1 VGVGRRGGTP
11 WTTVGLIVG
20 VALLMVSVGT
30 IGAAWAISARYEKN
44 IKRADLLGDVP
55 TTTRTDDTGSTY
67 ASDDDSGIVGPLNF
81 LVLGSDSRLADP
93 TVRANTVGERSDT
106 MMLVH
111 VTANLDG
118 AYVIS
123 IPRDSYVDIPAGGVW
138 QGGKNK
144 INAAFSY
151 GGAPLAAK
159 TVYGLTGLPLD
170 GAVVVDFNSVR
181 TMVNAVDGVRVCTTY
196 TVRSIHTERV
206 WKAGCNHMGGD
217 SALDFM
223 RQRYNVPGSDFG
235 RIHNQQ
241 LVLNALL
248 ARVVSRGTLTNPLRF
263 DAFLRAATG
272 AITID
277 DDMDVQS
284 LALALRHLRPENLTF
299 ETLPYTSESFWTPYG
314 TAVKVDEKATKD
326 LFLAVN
332 EDRLPEWQAARK
344 AAAPTSLVEG
354 DSAMVPSPSFAD

>member
-1 VGVGRRGGTP
+1 MA
-11 WTTVGLIVG
+11 LIVG
-20 VALLMVSVGT
+20 VSLLLVSVGT

-67 ASDDDSGIVGPLNF
+67 DRGDDVVGPLNF

-93 TVRANTVGERSDT
+93 SVQANTVGERSDT

-111 VTANLDG
+111 ITADLQS
-118 AYVIS
+118 AYVVS
-123 IPRDSYVDIPAGGVW
+123 IPRDSYVEIPEGGTW

-159 TVYGLTGLPLD
+159 TVYNLTGLPLD
-170 GAVVVDFNSVR
+170 GAVVVDFNGVR
-181 TMVNAVDGVRVCTTY
+181 TMVNAVGGVRVCTSY
-196 TVRSIHTERV
+196 TVRSIHTDRV
-206 WKAGCNHMGGD
+206 WAAGCHHMGGD

-223 RQRYNVPGSDFG
+223 RQRYSVPGSDFG

-241 LVLNALL
+241 VVLKALL
-248 ARVVSRGTLTNPLRF
+248 DRAVSGGTLTNPLRF

-272 AITID
+272 AITVD
-277 DDMDVQS
+277 DNMDVE
-284 LALALRHLRPENLTF
+284 ALAIALRGLRPGDLTF
-299 ETLPYTSESFWTPYG
+299 ETLPYTSESLWTPFG
-314 TAVKVDEKATKD
+314 TAVQVDEQATAEM
-326 LFLAVN
+326 FAAIN

-344 AAAPTSLVEG
+344 AAATSLVEG
-354 DSAMVPSPSFAD
+354 DPSLVPSPSLAD